1 MADWA
6 ELHQDLLAF
15 IAKRIGLLEDFISF
29 ARVCKS
35 WCSVAVKRNFN
46 GSRQTPWLM
55 LAGEEEE
62 EAENLITSDY
72 RRFISITN
80 GELIGRIMLPEAKG
94 KRCLESLGWFVTI
107 SETGDMSLLNPMS
120 RVQISL
126 PHITTFKNYVEGLPT
141 IFNIVQKA
149 VLSSVPSPSS
159 KDYALMVIY
168 EGCLYPGAILW
179 ARRWGKDF
187 CLRRLGSNPTK
198 AREVGQIG
206 APKFIG
212 PKQLYIVE
220 SQGELLIV
228 VRDGCDI
235 SFADEK
241 DHESFMKGSLEETL
255 YNFDEPRIH
264 YGVQEFRVFKVDLLS
279 DGWTSE
285 LIQSLGDNALFL
297 GDSSSI
303 SIEASKFPGIRPNC
317 IYYTDDNW
325 EAYIYS
331 KQGGGKDTGIYN
343 LEDRSR
349 TAFYQGVS
357 RSRVCPPLWV
367 SPSF

>member
-35 WCSVAVKRNFN
+35 LRSVAVKHNFN
-46 GSRQTPWLM
+46 ASRQTPWLM
-55 LAGEEEE
+55 LAEE

-80 GELIGRIMLPEAKG
+80 RDLIGRIMLPEAKG
-94 KRCLESLGWFVTI
+94 KRCLESLGWF
-107 SETGDMSLLNPMS
+107 
-120 RVQISL
+120 
-126 PHITTFKNYVEGLPT
+126 
-141 IFNIVQKA
+141 A

-168 EGCLYPGAILW
+168 EGYMYLGFWRPGDKTWTTIELHP
-179 ARRWGKDF
+179 RRPCHDIVFHKEQFYGLEDGGGIFACDVW
-187 CLRRLGSNPTK
+187 GSNPTK

-206 APKFIG
+206 TLKYIG
-212 PKQLYIVE
+212 PKRLYIVE

-255 YNFDEPRIH
+255 YNFDEPRLH
-264 YGVQEFRVFKVDLLS
+264 YGVQEFQVFKVDLLN

-297 GDSSSI
+297 GDNSSI

-317 IYYTDDNW
+317 IYYTVDNW
-325 EAYIYS
+325 EAYIWS
-331 KQGGGKDTGIYN
+331 K
-343 LEDRSR
+343 
-349 TAFYQGVS
+349 
-357 RSRVCPPLWV
+357 
-367 SPSF
+367 